1 MDEKQSIFINR
12 ELSWLRFNSRVLAQ
26 CNKDIPLIEKLK
38 FLAIYSTNLDE
49 FYMIR
54 VAGLKQLFTAGVITS
69 GDDKMT
75 PLEQLREIRE
85 YLNKEQKELEDH
97 YFFTKLELA
106 KNGIFIKNYDEL
118 DKNLKASADKFFFEQ
133 IMPII
138 IPIAV
143 DSTHPFPHLNNLS
156 FSLAV
161 KLCDKQ
167 NPESIHFGMVRISRV
182 LPRFVQVDKSVYV
195 PIDSLV
201 RRHAEEIFPGFK
213 LLSSAAFRVTRN
225 ADITIEE
232 EEADD
237 FMMILEEGLKL
248 RRKGAFVRLQ
258 IEKNADSDLVEFL
271 NSHLKI
277 FHKDVYEYSVPLT
290 LDGLWEIAGNKDF
303 SYLAHPQY
311 LPTTLPPFNENT
323 SVMSAMEKDD
333 IFTTFFCKLSFF
345 CP

>member
-1 MDEKQSIFINR
+1 MAEKQSIFINR

-54 VAGLKQLFTAGVITS
+54 IAGLKQLFTAGVITS

-75 PLEQLREIRE
+75 PLEQLREIRA

-118 DKNLKASADKFFFEQ
+118 DKNLKAAADKFFFEQ

-167 NPESIHFGMVRISRV
+167 NPESIHFGMARISRV
-182 LPRFVQVDKSVYV
+182 LPRFVQVDK
-195 PIDSLV
+195 
-201 RRHAEEIFPGFK
+201 
-213 LLSSAAFRVTRN
+213 AFMCR
-225 ADITIEE
+225 
-232 EEADD
+232 
-237 FMMILEEGLKL
+237 
-248 RRKGAFVRLQ
+248 
-258 IEKNADSDLVEFL
+258 
-271 NSHLKI
+271 
-277 FHKDVYEYSVPLT
+277 
-290 LDGLWEIAGNKDF
+290 
-303 SYLAHPQY
+303 
-311 LPTTLPPFNENT
+311 
-323 SVMSAMEKDD
+323 
-333 IFTTFFCKLSFF
+333 
-345 CP
+345 